1 MEEAVK
7 RFDGVDTRINNGN
20 TSGPV
25 NVSDVTIRTEINLQ
39 QTPYSVMEEY
49 EFVNPKTK
57 VIYSRVK
64 AAVKRMLSENNI
76 KTVVQLST
84 YHHAKGA

>member
-7 RFDGVDTRINNGN
+7 VFDGVDTLINNGN

-25 NVSDVTIRTEINLQ
+25 NVSDVTIRTETNLQ

-57 VIYSRVK
+57 GIYSCVK
-64 AAVKRMLSENNI
+64 AAVKRMLSENI
-76 KTVVQLST
+76 
-84 YHHAKGA
+84 